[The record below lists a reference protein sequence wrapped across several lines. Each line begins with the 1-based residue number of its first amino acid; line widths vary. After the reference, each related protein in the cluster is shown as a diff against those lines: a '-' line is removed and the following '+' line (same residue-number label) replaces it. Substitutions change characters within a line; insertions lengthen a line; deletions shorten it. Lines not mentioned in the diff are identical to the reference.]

1 MFDLLS
7 GRTTHTDAKRLEE
20 VGNALRNL
28 RQPVRACFPLFAK
41 AWQPIAP
48 EPISVSNC
56 RVKIMEEYGNLS
68 LVARP
73 NVRIVKLSESLVRAG
88 SDCAP
93 FPLPGVLA

>member
-1 MFDLLS
+1 LKQEGGRRITDLGELVIAIPHIS
-7 GRTTHTDAKRLEE
+7 SSSASF
-20 VGNALRNL
+20 L

-41 AWQPIAP
+41 GCQPIAP

-73 NVRIVKLSESLVRAG
+73 NVRIVKKGGNTE
-88 SDCAP
+88 
-93 FPLPGVLA
+93 